1 MLNQKGVEVVQ
12 VAIVVI
18 FVGFLIS
25 LGYDLFSGDSSN
37 AQKAAS
43 IAAENYVK
51 HNGIE
56 AKQIRCAQT
65 ADRDGYALCK
75 ILTQNGEHITLDCP
89 AENSDHLECE
99 ETII

>member
-12 VAIVVI
+12 VAIFVI

-25 LGYDLFSGDSSN
+25 LGYDLFSDHSSE

-56 AKQIRCAQT
+56 AKQIMR
-65 ADRDGYALCK
+65 
-75 ILTQNGEHITLDCP
+75 
-89 AENSDHLECE
+89 
-99 ETII
+99 